1 MEKLKNAYKD
11 LTPDSS
17 IARQTREI
25 VTQSEAI
32 LNAWVEAAADA
43 ISNYNMQDGQKN
55 NTPGGVWYSQ
65 RYSYG
70 YFVNKPDMKVTTVG
84 SLQDMDRSVII
95 QKAIENAKSAGY
107 VNENGN
113 AVVHVNDIDRDVI
126 VGKRA
131 LAHGLD
137 RRVKLQAQAL
147 TSIGSILENSIRV
160 NELNPRSENIRES
173 YILVGAAKSVDGFY
187 AVSFVVNRH
196 SNEVMDIDVLYA
208 ANAKKEPV
216 ALLPKITE
224 NTATPTGSTVSIA
237 TLLEIVNDLYPDI
250 LPEDVLKHF
259 GHDSR
264 PEGKLG
270 RSVLYSSRNVQQ
282 TKNLVALHNL
292 TEDKLL
298 KTLELGGFPMPS
310 IAVTKADIPHTNFG
324 EITVVFGRETIDPKA
339 NRKNTVYS
347 ADAWTPTVPQV
358 EYEADGK
365 ATSRVYKQL
374 SGLRNQVDD
383 YFRQDLSYATYD
395 IENAVQF
402 VQNSE
407 ILYADKKRATSLLR
421 SIGFYMPIE
430 LQQSGFVGNITYQGQ
445 NVNLYGESFSDV
457 FVGMAMLPQIPVE
470 IHSFLCYNT

>member
-32 LNAWVEAAADA
+32 LNAWVEAATDA
-43 ISNYNMQDGQKN
+43 ISNYNLQDGQKN
-55 NTPGGVWYSQ
+55 NTPGGVWYSV
-65 RYSYG
+65 RNTING
-70 YFVNKPDMKVTTVG
+70 DFVAVVDDDILSGINLDKWNSETKR
-84 SLQDMDRSVII
+84 QA
-95 QKAIENAKSAGY
+95 QKAASDALKKFSNGIVVDGITRKVNRITRREYTKSDYSEQLAKRNPTAFADKMRASSYMDDVVVATTNWARDGRLEHPRADNFADFDHGITLIMAGENKYRAEVVVGITNNGDAVLYDVVDMQPTEFTLKKEKSSTTATTNNTLG
-107 VNENGN
+107 
-113 AVVHVNDIDRDVI
+113 DI
-126 VGKRA
+126 
-131 LAHGLD
+131 HEESS
-137 RRVKLQAQAL
+137 
-147 TSIGSILENSIRV
+147 TNSIRFDLQNV
-160 NELNPRSENIRES
+160 NP
-173 YILVGAAKSVDGFY
+173 KD
-187 AVSFVVNRH
+187 
-196 SNEVMDIDVLYA
+196 
-208 ANAKKEPV
+208 
-216 ALLPKITE
+216 AL
-224 NTATPTGSTVSIA
+224 
-237 TLLEIVNDLYPDI
+237 
-250 LPEDVLKHF
+250 F
-259 GHDSR
+259 
-264 PEGKLG
+264 
-270 RSVLYSSRNVQQ
+270 SSRNVQQ

-324 EITVVFGRETIDPKA
+324 EITVVFGRESIDPKA

-395 IENAVQF
+395 TENAVQF

-430 LQQSGFVGNITYQGQ
+430 LQQSGFVRNITYQEQ

-457 FVGMAMLPQIPVE
+457 FVGMAMLPQISVE